1 MLLAND
7 ETDCSRHVN
16 RHTLNYN
23 HRKPYIPLPPA
34 LPRFALPNEEDADPL
49 DAAATAERPA
59 LVVAGRRRILRRRRP
74 LSADSTEE
82 VAAEDILLEAY
93 AEDPP
98 PPLSRQMP
106 VLPPRESMRVDSAI
120 AALVP
125 APPAQSAAVDAL
137 LRASDPA
144 FAPLQPR
151 PPQQGYASQ
160 GSIQAVSMQQSHA
173 ADYESSSVSPVMLA
187 PTAPPG
193 RPVLRARRNH
203 RAATVRFAI
212 WSVVMLVVGVASAF
226 AIVLG
231 VRNGTYARLRDS
243 ARSIA
248 AGTPS
253 RPAQPVAVAV
263 AAAAAAPPPERPAV
277 APAPAAS
284 AVPTLSID
292 ALPKSP
298 IPADMAM
305 VTFPAYAHGH
315 RVFID
320 GRIVPIAD
328 GGPTKL
334 KCGRHMVKIGTA
346 RKARVLDLACGR
358 DVIIE

>member
-1 MLLAND
+1 MN
-7 ETDCSRHVN
+7 H
-16 RHTLNYN
+16 N

-34 LPRFALPNEEDADPL
+34 LPRFALPNEEATDPL

-59 LVVAGRRRILRRRRP
+59 LMAAGKRRIVRRRRP
-74 LSADSTEE
+74 ISADSTEE

-106 VLPPRESMRVDSAI
+106 VLPPRESISAAI

-125 APPAQSAAVDAL
+125 APPAQTAAVDAL

-144 FAPLQPR
+144 FAPFQPR
-151 PPQQGYASQ
+151 PPQQGYYSQ
-160 GSIQAVSMQQSHA
+160 GSLQAVSMSGHA
-173 ADYESSSVSPVMLA
+173 ADHESSSVSPVMLA

-193 RPVLRARRNH
+193 RPILRARRT
-203 RAATVRFAI
+203 RSPAVVAI
-212 WSVVMLVVGVASAF
+212 WSAVMLVVGVAGAF

-231 VRNGTYARLRDS
+231 VRNGTYARLRDG
-243 ARSIA
+243 ARAIA
-248 AGTPS
+248 VGTPS
-253 RPAQPVAVAV
+253 QPAQPVAVAV
-263 AAAAAAPPPERPAV
+263 AAAAPPPE
-277 APAPAAS
+277 APAPAPIAS
-284 AVPTLSID
+284 AVPTISVD

-305 VTFPAYAHGH
+305 VTFPAYAQGH

-320 GRIVPIAD
+320 GRIVPIAE
-328 GGPTKL
+328 GAPTKL

-358 DVIIE
+358 EVIIQ